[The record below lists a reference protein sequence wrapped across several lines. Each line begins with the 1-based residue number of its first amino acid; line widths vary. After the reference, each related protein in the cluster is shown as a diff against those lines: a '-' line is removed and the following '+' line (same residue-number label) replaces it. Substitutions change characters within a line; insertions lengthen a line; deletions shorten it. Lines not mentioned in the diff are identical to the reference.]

1 MRSRKIALAAL
12 AGLAMS
18 GSAAA
23 GSGAALAII
32 DVLKTESGIEIV
44 GKALAMSDAHIS
56 GEMVISRKGAS
67 GSVSTR
73 QGSDFDLTSGQSV
86 DIARVGVSYVGGD
99 LLEITLT
106 LRQDGVVI
114 AESVLTT
121 TGN

>member
-18 GSAAA
+18 GPAAA

-32 DVLKTESGIEIV
+32 DVLKTENGIEIV
-44 GKALAMSDAHIS
+44 GKALAMSDARIS

>member
-18 GSAAA
+18 GPASA

-44 GKALAMSDAHIS
+44 GKALAMSDARIS
-56 GEMVISRKGAS
+56 GEMVISRKGTS